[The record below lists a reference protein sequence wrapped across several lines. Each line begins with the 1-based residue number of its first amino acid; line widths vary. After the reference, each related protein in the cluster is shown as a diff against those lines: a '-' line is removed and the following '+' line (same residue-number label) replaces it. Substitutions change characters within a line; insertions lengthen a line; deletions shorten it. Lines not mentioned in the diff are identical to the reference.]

1 MKFVTLSGSV
11 YQVDT
16 VNKKIRRL
24 NGTADPTPR
33 QGEDGVFKSYEGFGS
48 VTQILDGNEGKLTIG
63 EGAIIVWVQDEHES
77 LTSFG
82 GTKTTL
88 TSDVI
93 QIIED
98 TDENQIQS

>member
-1 MKFVTLSGSV
+1 MKFLTQSGSV
-11 YQVDT
+11 YEVDRI
-16 VNKKIRRL
+16 NKQIRRL
-24 NGTADPTPR
+24 EGKDKATPR

-48 VTQILDGNEGKLTIG
+48 VTQILDGNEGELTIG